1 MRRLFV
7 AADKGRRPVF
17 LFIRLCIYP
26 DQRVRKQIVHHRLN
40 TGTIPLKIHTEHG
53 VCDKAQYLADVL
65 GHR

>member
-1 MRRLFV
+1 
-7 AADKGRRPVF
+7 
-17 LFIRLCIYP
+17 
-26 DQRVRKQIVHHRLN
+26 LN